1 MGSMMVK
8 KGVNAML
15 NRLVKDE
22 PDYNQP
28 STFMIGVTTTD
39 PAWADDLLNDRV
51 DIIRGFKTK
60 TLQSITINETD
71 TKMVF
76 SGWLSVTEGNGN
88 LLTGFAVT
96 NDNYSDVEVDPDDVL
111 VVDDE
116 DRYTLITKS
125 KFTGVSKT
133 NTKLIKFNVTV
144 IIQDSEEYTP

>member
-1 MGSMMVK
+1 MVK

-22 PDYNQP
+22 PDYNKP

-39 PAWADDLLNDRV
+39 PAWTDDLLNDRV
-51 DIIRGFKTK
+51 DIITGFKTK
-60 TLQSITINETD
+60 TLHSITINETD

-96 NDNYSDVEVDPDDVL
+96 NDNYPDGEGDP
-111 VVDDE
+111 DDE

-125 KFTGVSKT
+125 KFTGISKT
-133 NTKLIKFNVTV
+133 DTKLIKFNVTV